1 MSFWDLIIICIIG
14 TTMSIKRPMK
24 ASPVTDLSVVKF
36 PCYVQPKIDGIRCTV
51 INGVGYSASMKPIRN
66 KYVQKVLSECELN
79 KDKIYDGELIVGN
92 NFQQTSS
99 AIMSEDG
106 EPNFTFI
113 IFDIFDSLRIFHMR
127 LRDLCGHLFISP
139 HLLMSHTKLVNNM
152 EELLKE
158 IADYEECGYEGTMI
172 RSPTAFYKQG
182 RSTVK
187 EQALL
192 KIKKFSDA
200 EALIIGYEEEM
211 HNTNEKVTNELG
223 LSERSSH
230 KGNLVGKGTLGAFI
244 VEFNPSI
251 GKACDVDMEVHCTA
265 MATHKIHFNIGSGF
279 TKEQRKE
286 FWVSRKLLIGKTVK
300 FKYFDYGIKDAP
312 RHPTF
317 LGFRD
322 VEDMTHY

>member
-1 MSFWDLIIICIIG
+1 
-14 TTMSIKRPMK
+14 MSIKRPMK

-66 KYVQKVLSECELN
+66 KYVQKVLSECELS
-79 KDKIYDGELIVGN
+79 KEYIYDGELIVGG

-113 IFDIFDSLRIFHMR
+113 IFDLYEKYLCFETR
-127 LRDLCGHLFISP
+127 LEDLNNHLFVSP
-139 HLLMSHTKLVNNM
+139 HLLVSHTKLVNNM

-172 RSPTAFYKQG
+172 RSPSALYKEG
-182 RSTVK
+182 RSTIR

-244 VEFNPSI
+244 VEYNPNYNLSTSDI
-251 GKACDVDMEVHCTA
+251 DLLQEPT
-265 MATHKIHFNIGSGF
+265 TFTQKIHFNIGSGF